1 MELALKNKG
10 ILIAFIGLY
19 LIRLLLTQTMGLMP
33 QDAYYYYYSEH
44 LALSYFDHPPMVA
57 YMLHF
62 FSLLFGKSVVAI
74 KLTDFIVTLGT
85 LLSFFHL
92 SKFFLEKEQALKATF
107 FFGSTLFVTILS
119 INTTPDVPLMLFWTL
134 TLLVFCKAVF
144 QQKEAYWALTGLLIG
159 LSFDSKYTALFLL
172 FGVFFFLI
180 LSSKYRH
187 LLLSRSMLWL
197 LLSFVVGCTPVLLW
211 NAQNE
216 WVSLLFQSSDRATT
230 IMKLSF
236 RPKYLFGNL
245 GTQILIL
252 LPPLFIGLLI
262 TLTKVGREIIE
273 KWRLP
278 DGKQL
283 FLLAFSLP
291 LLGFF
296 FAVSFFYWVKL
307 NWMMPGYIAAIIL
320 AGHYLGNRILNYQL
334 GFALVLHFVALYQ
347 VINYPIILKSDD
359 TWYGWEELVTE
370 VETLQAGHPDHFFFS
385 NDGYKTTAVLNFYL
399 DKPVYAGNVI
409 GEPGFQFEV
418 INPQLN
424 FLKGQDAFYLD
435 SDKRMK
441 SPDSLDFIPPL
452 LIEHFDTVIQLAPIL
467 IEADNGEIQRKF
479 WVFECRNYQG
489 S

>member
-1 MELALKNKG
+1 MEFAQKNKG
-10 ILIAFIGLY
+10 ILLAFLGLY
-19 LIRLLLTQTMGLMP
+19 LVRLLLTPTMGLMP

-74 KLTDFIVTLGT
+74 KLTDSLVTLGT
-85 LLSFFHL
+85 LFSFFQL
-92 SKFFLEKEQALKATF
+92 SKCFLEKEQALKATL

-144 QQKEAYWALTGLLIG
+144 EQKEGYWALTGLLMG

-172 FGVFFFLI
+172 FSAFFFLV
-180 LSSKYRH
+180 LSSKHRH

-197 LLSFVVGCTPVLLW
+197 VLAFVVGCTPVLVW

-216 WVSLLFQSSDRATT
+216 WVSLLFQSSDRAST

-245 GTQILIL
+245 GTQILLL
-252 LPPLFIGLLI
+252 LPPLFIGLLF
-262 TLTKVGREIIE
+262 TLTKVGQEMVS

-278 DGKQL
+278 DDKRL

-296 FAVSFFYWVKL
+296 FSVSFFYWVKL

-320 AGHYLGNRILNYQL
+320 GAHYLGNRVLKYQL
-334 GFALVLHFVALYQ
+334 GFALALHFVALYQ
-347 VINYPIILKSDD
+347 VIYYPIILKSDD
-359 TWYGWEELVTE
+359 TWFGWQELTTE
-370 VETLQAGHPDHFFFS
+370 VEDLKIAYPDHFVFS
-385 NDGYKTTAVLNFYL
+385 NDGYKTTAILNFYL
-399 DKPVYAGNVI
+399 EEPVYAGNVI

-418 INPQLN
+418 VNPQLD
-424 FLKGQDAFYLD
+424 FLNGQNALYLD
-435 SDKRMK
+435 SDKRMR
-441 SPDSLDFIPPL
+441 SSDTLAEIPCL
-452 LIEHFDTVIQLAPIL
+452 LTQYFDTVIQLAPII
-467 IEADNGEIQRKF
+467 IEAENGEIQRKF
-479 WVFECRNYQG
+479 WVFECRDYWPD
-489 S
+489 

>member
-1 MELALKNKG
+1 MEKVIKNKG

-19 LIRLLLTQTMGLMP
+19 LVRLLLSQAMGLMP

-62 FSLLFGKSVVAI
+62 FSLLFSKSVIAI
-74 KLTDFIVTLGT
+74 KLTDFLVTLGT

-92 SKFFLEKEQALKATF
+92 SKCFLEKQQALKATL

-119 INTTPDVPLMLFWTL
+119 INTTPDVPLMFFWTL
-134 TLLVFCKAVF
+134 TLLVFCKAIF
-144 QQKEAYWALTGLLIG
+144 EQKESYWAVTGLLIG

-172 FGVFFFLI
+172 FGVFFFLVI
-180 LSSKYRH
+180 SSKHRH

-197 LLSFVVGCTPVLLW
+197 LLSFVIGCTPVLVW

-216 WVSLLFQSSDRATT
+216 WVSLLFQSSDRAST

-245 GTQILIL
+245 GTQMLIL
-252 LPPLFIGLLI
+252 LPPLFFGLLI
-262 TLTKVGREIIE
+262 AFTRVGRETIS

-278 DGKQL
+278 DSKQL

-296 FAVSFFYWVKL
+296 FSVSFFYWVKL

-320 AGHYLGNRILNYQL
+320 AGHYLSDRLLKYQL
-334 GFALVLHFVALYQ
+334 GLAVALHFVALYQ
-347 VINYPIILKSDD
+347 VLFYPLIIKSDD
-359 TWYGWEELVTE
+359 TWFGWKALTTE
-370 VETLQAGHPDHFFFS
+370 VKELQVEHPDHFLFS
-385 NDGYKTTAVLNFYL
+385 NDGYKTTAILNFYL

-409 GEPGFQFEV
+409 GDPGFQFEV
-418 INPQLN
+418 VNPQLD
-424 FLKGQDAFYLD
+424 FLNGQNALYID
-435 SDKRMK
+435 SDKRMR
-441 SPDSLDFIPPL
+441 SSDTLAEIPCL
-452 LIEHFDTVIQLAPIL
+452 LTQYFDTVIQLAPII
-467 IEADNGEIQRKF
+467 IEADNGDIQRKF
-479 WVFECRNYQG
+479 WVFECRDYWAD
-489 S
+489 

>member
-1 MELALKNKG
+1 MEFAQKNKG
-10 ILIAFIGLY
+10 ILLAFIGLY
-19 LIRLLLTQTMGLMP
+19 LVRLLLTQTMGIMP

-62 FSLLFGKSVVAI
+62 FSLLFGKSVIAI
-74 KLTDFIVTLGT
+74 KLTDFLVTIGT
-85 LLSFFHL
+85 LFSFFQL
-92 SKFFLEKEQALKATF
+92 SKCFLEKEQALKATL

-144 QQKEAYWALTGLLIG
+144 EQKEGYWALAGLLMG

-172 FGVFFFLI
+172 FGVFFFLV

-197 LLSFVVGCTPVLLW
+197 VLAFVLGCTPVLVW

-216 WVSLLFQSSDRATT
+216 WVSLLFQSSDRADK

-245 GTQILIL
+245 GTQILLL

-262 TLTKVGREIIE
+262 TLTKVGREMIS

-296 FAVSFFYWVKL
+296 FSVSFFYWVKL

-320 AGHYLGNRILNYQL
+320 AGHYLGNRMLKFQL
-334 GFALVLHFVALYQ
+334 GFALALHFVALYQ
-347 VINYPIILKSDD
+347 VLYYPIILKSDD
-359 TWYGWEELVTE
+359 TWFGWKELATE
-370 VETLQAGHPDHFFFS
+370 VKALQVEHPDHFVFS
-385 NDGYKTTAVLNFYL
+385 DDGYKTTAVLNFYL
-399 DKPVYAGNVI
+399 DEPVYAGNVI

-418 INPQLN
+418 VNPQLD
-424 FLKGQDAFYLD
+424 FLQGQDAFYLD

-441 SPDSLDFIPPL
+441 SPDTLEIIPSLL
-452 LIEHFDTVIQLAPIL
+452 TEHFDTVIQLPPII

-479 WVFECRNYQG
+479 WVFECRNYRAD
-489 S
+489 